1 MCSRNRNQ
9 WSGCRSL
16 FCSLQTK
23 IQTPVCDSL
32 SLYWHQAVLFRVY
45 PWKCECLWICQA
57 FPTTVERKKERA
69 PQGRL
74 WHTPQQLP
82 QSTDCCDHN
91 PEARYPPW
99 TFSTHSS
106 SLALSDDFT
115 KKNTWGGIRRKV
127 KSEDSVLMPVLGC
140 WLRWDSL
147 LSWFHPTH
155 REPSPVFLD
164 SISSMGSAH
173 TGSKLTY
180 FGLNCSF
187 ISTCQMRKRIPK
199 DVQDVCWVVRFLYIR
214 LFYSFW
220 TLSRLFLDFLIPL
233 SSMNF
238 RVMLGTVAGVQ
249 WMFLEWLYV

>member
-164 SISSMGSAH
+164 SISSMVLSWPTLA
-173 TGSKLTY
+173 
-180 FGLNCSF
+180 
-187 ISTCQMRKRIPK
+187 STALLSPPVKWERGYLRMCRMSVELLDSCTSVFFTLSGP
-199 DVQDVCWVVRFLYIR
+199 FLDSSWTFWSPC
-214 LFYSFW
+214 LPW
-220 TLSRLFLDFLIPL
+220 TLEQCL
-233 SSMNF
+233 
-238 RVMLGTVAGVQ
+238 AQ
-249 WMFLEWLYV
+249 